1 MNIIT
6 VIILLVIGLMLLI
19 IHKIDI
25 SEQYIYS
32 GLQVIFNFMF
42 VCILSLE
49 VAICLGALYQVSK
62 L

>member
-1 MNIIT
+1 
-6 VIILLVIGLMLLI
+6 MLLI

-32 GLQVIFNFMF
+32 GLQVIFNFML

-49 VAICLGALYQVSK
+49 VRVAICLGALYQVSK